1 MAGKSVGK
9 FLVAVV
15 CIALLVYVAL
25 AGVGPVNLFGKT
37 FEIPNVMDETNGI
50 KQGLD
55 LVGGS
60 VIGYEADTDSVTAEE
75 METVK
80 SILRARLD
88 ALGHLEATIS
98 TQGDKRVRIEIPAVS
113 DPESAVAELGAMA
126 ELSFVDADGNVIL
139 SGKEDIV
146 SASAQFGQVTENS
159 SAQQHYVSIKL
170 SDDAVAKFEEAT
182 TRVSS
187 GDYVNEGKNF
197 IAIMLDE
204 DVISSP
210 SVSGPISQADIMI
223 TGDFEAD
230 DAKYLAGVINAGKL
244 PFGLKN
250 VELSS
255 VGPTLGEEALSTSLK
270 AGAIGLLLVLLF
282 MLLFYKLP
290 GLMADIALIA
300 YVAIVALVL
309 MICRKWVTLTLPG
322 IAGIILT
329 IGMAVDANIII
340 FERIREE
347 LKNGKTLR
355 SAVDSGF
362 GRAIVAIIDAN
373 VTTVIAAV
381 VLYIFGTG
389 TIKGFAITLFIG
401 TVVSLFSA
409 VVVTRFLLR
418 QLVGMNIKNSKLY
431 A

>member
-9 FLVAVV
+9 FLLAVV

-25 AGVGPVNLFGKT
+25 AGIGPVDLFGKT
-37 FEIPNVMDETNGI
+37 FEIPNVMDETGGV

-60 VIGYEADTDSVTAEE
+60 VIGYEADADKVTDEE
-75 METVK
+75 METVE

-88 ALGHLEATIS
+88 ALGHLEATIAR
-98 TQGDKRVRIEIPAVS
+98 QGDKRVRIEIPAVS

-146 SASAQFGQVTENS
+146 SASAQFGPTQENS
-159 SAQQHYVSIKL
+159 STQQHYVSIKL
-170 SDDAVAKFEEAT
+170 SDDAVGKFEEAT
-182 TRVSS
+182 TRVS
-187 GDYVNEGKNF
+187 GTDYVNAGTNF

-204 DVISSP
+204 EVISSP
-210 SVSGPISQADIMI
+210 QVSGPINMADIMI
-223 TGDFEAD
+223 TGEFTAE

-244 PFGLKN
+244 PFGLTN

-270 AGAIGLLLVLLF
+270 AGFIGLLLVMLF

-290 GLMADIALIA
+290 GLMADVALVA
-300 YVAIVALVL
+300 YVAIIALVL
-309 MICRKWVTLTLPG
+309 MACRDWVTLTLPG

-340 FERIREE
+340 FERVREE
-347 LKNGKTLR
+347 LKTGKTLR

-389 TIKGFAITLFIG
+389 TIKGFAITLFVG
-401 TVVSLFSA
+401 TVVSLFTA
-409 VVVTRFLLR
+409 VFVTRFLLR